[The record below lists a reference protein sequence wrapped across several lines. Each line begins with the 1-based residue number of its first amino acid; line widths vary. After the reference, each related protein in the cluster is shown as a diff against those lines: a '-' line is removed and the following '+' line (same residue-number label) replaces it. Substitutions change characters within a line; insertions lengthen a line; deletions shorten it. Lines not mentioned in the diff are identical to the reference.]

1 MAKARNQFEAMAA
14 KGAER
19 IERARAAGQQLD
31 LWSPPEPDA
40 GALVAD
46 GPREPGQRGKGK
58 AVSQFREWLALK
70 GYRMPEDAL
79 AEMAGL
85 ASNEDAFMTA
95 MKRTEQLLMFAY
107 GHSEAPGK
115 VRLELFMQLYTA
127 QMRAADALLP
137 YGLAKVQGDA
147 APVAPVQVNVIG
159 GRVSE
164 GRAAPRDVT
173 PKAGRIAPPPMP
185 HEMQQNQGLGDCDD
199 AGSDSESR
207 TE

>member
-19 IERARAAGQQLD
+19 IDRARAAGVQLD
-31 LWSPPEPDA
+31 LLAPEPDA

-58 AVSQFREWLALK
+58 AVSQFRDWLARR

-85 ASNEDAFMTA
+85 ATTEDAFLTC
-95 MKRTEQLLMFAY
+95 MKRTEQLLVWAY
-107 GHSEAPGK
+107 GHGEVQGK
-115 VRLELFMQLYTA
+115 RRLDLFMQLYAA
-127 QMRAADALLP
+127 QLRAADALLP

-159 GRVSE
+159 GQASQ

-185 HEMQQNQGLGDCDD
+185 HEMQENQGLGDDDD
-199 AGSDSESR
+199 AGSDSEGR